1 MTVVFEKNVSS
12 SKRYFLM
19 PKLIQGS
26 NIFTVFGTL
35 SLEGSHMK
43 LLHGSYM
50 ELCEKITVLLLID
63 WLVLQC

>member
-1 MTVVFEKNVSS
+1 
-12 SKRYFLM
+12 M